1 MLDFNSENTQSSIIK
16 FESMLKTNH
25 VYFFDA
31 QEFEDIIVH
40 YLGFA
45 ENNLAKKALKMGLN
59 QHPSNLE

>member
-1 MLDFNSENTQSSIIK
+1 MLNFKKLSFKENMLDFNSENTQSSIIK

-45 ENNLAKKALKMGLN
+45 ENNLAKK
-59 QHPSNLE
+59 H

>member
-1 MLDFNSENTQSSIIK
+1 MLDFNSENTKSTIMK

-25 VYFFDA
+25 EYFFDA

-45 ENNLAKKALKMGLN
+45 ENNLAKKSFENGT
-59 QHPSNLE
+59 